1 MRELLKSKKGL
12 KILLLLFSVLIGFVL
27 YLTIFM
33 NILPMFF
40 SNMENIEKN
49 ILAILIIIFTIYI
62 LIAIA
67 FNLDTKIERYVI
79 LFLYLIVLLL
89 GLLRPDQSNF
99 GETGIYSWNPFG
111 FIFDVQNDDLSLIIM
126 FINILIFVPMYFLLA
141 YANIFKNFLTRL
153 IIFEIFIFLIEYLQ
167 ALLKI
172 GIFDL
177 SDVFLY
183 NIGFFIGYII
193 SLPFLK
199 VLKNRLNKN
208 RGDV

>member
-1 MRELLKSKKGL
+1 MKELLKSKKAL

-27 YLTIFM
+27 YLTIFI

-49 ILAILIIIFTIYI
+49 ILAILIIIFTVYI
-62 LIAIA
+62 LIAIV
-67 FNLDTKIERYVI
+67 FNLDTKVERYVI
-79 LFLYLIVLLL
+79 LILYLIVLLL

-99 GETGIYSWNPFG
+99 GETGIYSWNPIG

-141 YANIFKNFLTRL
+141 YANVFKNFLSRL

-167 ALLKI
+167 VLLKI

-177 SDVFLY
+177 SDIFLY
-183 NIGFFIGYII
+183 NIGFCIGYII

-199 VLKNRLNKN
+199 ILKNRK
-208 RGDV
+208 